1 MPYRL
6 SPEDRRLILAE
17 SDTVA
22 VLGAHPSPGR
32 AAHDVPAYLVAAGY
46 RVLPVNPTRPGVE
59 LWGEKVATSLAAL
72 TTPVD
77 VVDVFR
83 PSESLAGHLDDVLA
97 MSPRPR
103 VVWLQLGIR
112 DSAFEAALLGAGIDV
127 VHSACT
133 LADHQLFGL
142 ARKVRR

>member
-6 SPEDRRLILAE
+6 SLEDRRQLLVD

-22 VLGAHPSPGR
+22 VLGAHPGPGR
-32 AAHDVPAYLVAAGY
+32 AAHDVPAYLAGAGY
-46 RVLPVNPTRPGVE
+46 RVLPVNPTRPGLE
-59 LWGEKVATSLAAL
+59 LWGERVATSLAAL
-72 TTPVD
+72 RVPVD
-77 VVDVFR
+77 IVDVFR
-83 PSESLAGHLDDVLA
+83 PSDSLAGHLDDLLA

-112 DSAFEAALLGAGIDV
+112 DPAFEAALLDAGIDV

-133 LADHQLFGL
+133 LADHQLFRL
-142 ARKVRR
+142 PPKARR

>member
-6 SPEDRRLILAE
+6 SPEDRRAILAD
-17 SDTVA
+17 SDTIA

-32 AAHDVPAYLVAAGY
+32 AAHDVPAYLAGAGY
-46 RVLPVNPTRPGVE
+46 RVLSVNPTRPDLE

-77 VVDVFR
+77 IVDVFR
-83 PSESLAGHLDDVLA
+83 PSESLAGHLDDLLA

-112 DSAFEAALLGAGIDV
+112 DAAFEAALNHAGIDV

-133 LADHQLFGL
+133 LADHQRFQLPRK
-142 ARKVRR
+142 ARR